1 MIMKKLILLS
11 LVCLFFGFSQNAFA
25 QTCNDPNAHN
35 TGEMAPCETCF
46 DGILNGD
53 ELEVD
58 CGGTNPSCPPCDFE
72 RRLDVVGD
80 ARILGETELGGATDI
95 VEERLFYSREGADG
109 FNISFNNDYFD
120 DATGD
125 DFLIF
130 EKTDGNTS
138 NPDGG
143 FLFTNTGND
152 GIEETVMAIKGNGR
166 VGIGTI
172 FPVTELHVEGTT
184 LLNNQGAGAQILI
197 LNTERPWAFRQYS
210 SGATTALRLSAL
222 DFNNNNKNFLI
233 NTSGNIGIGT
243 DLTPDYTLE
252 VTGSAGKPGGGSWS
266 NSSDRRLKQDIEDY
280 KDGLE
285 EILQIRPVWYRY
297 NGKFGLPTEERYV
310 GIIAQEMQEVAPYTI
325 TPYIETDDETGESGE
340 YLSYNGTAVT
350 YMLVNAVQEQQEII
364 EQQNVRIQQQ
374 EETIEELKN
383 YNAELEV
390 RLQKLE
396 TLLLGKTNNPQL
408 NQQTTSLTDA
418 KLFPNQPN
426 PFTEKT
432 LIRYYIPQ
440 GSTQAEIRIANL
452 EGKVIKTVA
461 IQENGE
467 GQLTVNAHSLSA
479 GTYLYSLLVNG
490 ELIATEKM
498 ILTGKN

>member
-1 MIMKKLILLS
+1 MKNLILLS
-11 LVCLFFGFSQNAFA
+11 LMGLVFGFSQNVFA

-80 ARILGETELGGATDI
+80 GRIIGKLELGGAARQETLLTRAGNINGVSDAFNI
-95 VEERLFYSREGADG
+95 RFDDDFGGSGAD
-109 FNISFNNDYFD
+109 Y
-120 DATGD
+120 
-125 DFLIF
+125 LIF
-130 EKTDGNTS
+130 EKTDGNGN

-143 FLFTNTGND
+143 IVFLNTGND
-152 GIEETVMAIKGNGR
+152 GIEEPSLLIDGNSKITLKNNIPLPSNNTDNSSFNYNTRFDYKITSSNNGLFFSVSNIGNDR
-166 VGIGTI
+166 RAYIQAGHESTAFSSAVGEIVLNPFGGDVGIGDT
-172 FPVTELHVEGTT
+172 
-184 LLNNQGAGAQILI
+184 
-197 LNTERPWAFRQYS
+197 
-210 SGATTALRLSAL
+210 
-222 DFNNNNKNFLI
+222 
-233 NTSGNIGIGT
+233 
-243 DLTPDYTLE
+243 TPDYTLE
-252 VTGSAGKPGGGSWS
+252 VDGSAGKPGGGSWS

-280 KDGLE
+280 EDGLE

-325 TPYIETDDETGESGE
+325 TPYIETDDKTGESGE

-364 EQQNVRIQQQ
+364 EEKDEKI
-374 EETIEELKN
+374 K
-383 YNAELEV
+383 ELED
-390 RLQKLE
+390 RLTKIEAALF
-396 TLLLGKTNNPQL
+396 GKGNQELNN
-408 NQQTTSLTDA
+408 TTTTLTDA
-418 KLFPNQPN
+418 TLFPNQPN
-426 PFTEKT
+426 PFSEQT

-440 GSTQAEIRIANL
+440 GSTKAEMRITNL

-498 ILTGKN
+498 ILTTTK